1 MASKAQMPRG
11 WRLVR
16 LGDMADVLDARR
28 IPLNAEDR
36 SKMPGEY
43 PYYGANGVIDF
54 IDRWIFDED
63 DDLVLLAEDG
73 GHFDEFRNRPI
84 AFRVE
89 GKCWVNNHAH
99 VLKATTCT
107 VGGFL
112 FHSLVNKD
120 IRLYINGTTRSKLT
134 QADLLQVEVSL
145 PPLPVQRAIAAVL
158 DAIDDAIERTE
169 AVIEATEQLRDSLL
183 HELLTRGVPGWHSE
197 WKNVPGLGAIPADWD
212 VVSLGGVA
220 EVKGG
225 KRLPKGSS
233 YADRNTGLPYIRVV
247 DFHDRTVDTDAI
259 QYLSP
264 EIHKVISNY
273 TISSKDVYIS
283 IAGTIGLV
291 GTVPTR
297 FDGANLTENAAKI
310 AIHDCEQLSQ
320 TFLVAFLDSSA
331 GQSQIAIRVTMLG
344 QPKLALERIKTI
356 ELPLP
361 PLPEQQ
367 AIAAT
372 LDGVDATLEKMYRE
386 RDGLGLLKES
396 TADALLTGRVRVG
409 KLGKLMNEQ
418 DSMSDLSEATL
429 WDARQVTARGFESI
443 AALNQPLFPPGL
455 TRSIAA
461 LNQPLFPPGLMKS
474 IAALN
479 LRAVFPPGL
488 TRSIAAL
495 NQPLFPPGLT
505 RSIAALNQPLF
516 PPGLMKSIAAL
527 NLRAVF
533 PPGLTRSIAAL
544 NQPLFPPGLMK
555 SIAALNLRAV
565 TLPTAEY
572 NEVLDVR
579 ALPTDLTDGNLALD
593 RIVLGDDSEWLWLIL
608 YDYQITDPDLHRI
621 SRKLFA
627 DGHYAIAVERAY
639 VYLNNL
645 VKDKAGLGDEDGVA
659 LMNRTFSPKNPI
671 LKLSS
676 LSSTSE
682 RDEQLGYMQILTGVM
697 LGIRNPRVHEHEIND
712 TPQEALEMLG
722 LANHLARKVIGAM
735 R

>member
-1 MASKAQMPRG
+1 MKRNGNNRAMMASKTRIPEG

-158 DAIDDAIERTE
+158 DAIDDAIEGTE
-169 AVIEATEQLRDSLL
+169 ALIAATEQLRDSLL
-183 HELLTRGVPGWHSE
+183 HELLTRGVPGWHTE
-197 WKNVPGLGAIPADWD
+197 WKDVPGLGTIPADWE
-212 VVSLGGVA
+212 VVKLGGVA

-372 LDGVDATLEKMYRE
+372 LDGVDATLEKTYRE

-409 KLGKLMNEQ
+409 KLGKLGKLMNEQ

-429 WDARQVTARGFESI
+429 WDARQVTARRFESI
-443 AALNQPLFPPGL
+443 AALNQPVFPPGL
-455 TRSIAA
+455 MKSIAVLNRPVFLPGLMKSIAVLNQPVFLPGLMKSIAA
-461 LNQPLFPPGLMKS
+461 LNQPVFPPGLMKSIAVLNRPVFPPGLMKSIAVLNRPVFLPGLMKSIAVLNRPVFLPGLMKSIAALNQPVFPPGLMKS

-479 LRAVFPPGL
+479 QPG
-488 TRSIAAL
+488 A
-495 NQPLFPPGLT
+495 
-505 RSIAALNQPLF
+505 
-516 PPGLMKSIAAL
+516 
-527 NLRAVF
+527 
-533 PPGLTRSIAAL
+533 
-544 NQPLFPPGLMK
+544 
-555 SIAALNLRAV
+555 

-572 NEVLDVR
+572 DDVLDVR
-579 ALPTDLTDGNLALD
+579 ALPNDLTDGNLALD

-608 YDYQITDPDLHRI
+608 YDYQITDPDLRRI

-659 LMNRTFSPKNPI
+659 LMNRTFSNY
-671 LKLSS
+671 LKTVRRQTRRYHSSPQASCKRPRKLDAFLS
-676 LSSTSE
+676 
-682 RDEQLGYMQILTGVM
+682 
-697 LGIRNPRVHEHEIND
+697 
-712 TPQEALEMLG
+712 
-722 LANHLARKVIGAM
+722 
-735 R
+735 